1 MEYIL
6 AVPKRKKSKSR
17 RNMHRSHHAIE
28 PKNVV
33 GAGFFLDNL
42 VDPGIKVFF
51 HIYGDKE
58 EVSPLLLKYKKVSN
72 NSEFT
77 HCSDNVLA
85 NDKPSFALRHRKDS
99 SMKAAIV
106 AVKEGKAFGVV
117 SSGNTGALMAI
128 SRFILGTLPNIY
140 RPAIASVC
148 PTKTKSFALLDLGAN
163 VDCNADSLF
172 QFALMGSIFAKV
184 ALKIDNPE
192 VALLNIGTEE
202 VKGNDSVRGAFELLK
217 NAPGIN
223 FKGYIEA
230 SEFLE
235 GNIDVIVADGFVGNV
250 MLKTAEATASTF
262 INLIKQEV
270 LSSWAAKMLVGI
282 LLKSR
287 LNKAL
292 TRFNPKIRSGAMFL
306 GLNGIIIKSH
316 GNSDA
321 ISFAHAIK
329 FAINAISE
337 NLNQKIINGVIETS
351 DEWIRRRTGIVQRHI
366 ADEGELTSDLA
377 VNAAKSAIE
386 KAKISVDEIDLIIV
400 ATTTPD
406 KTLPSC
412 ATIVQSK
419 LKCKNAFSFDVQA
432 ACSGFIYAVTVADS
446 LIKSN
451 DRIKYALVIGAEI
464 MSRIVDWEDR
474 STCVL
479 FGDGA
484 GAVVMKSEMGR
495 SGIIST
501 NLHSDGNVD
510 ILCTNGGISSTG
522 DSGKICM
529 NGREVFKHAVDK
541 LTALIEETLK
551 YNNLKITDID
561 WLIPHQANIRI
572 IEAVV
577 KKLDFPIEKVINT
590 VDQHANTS
598 AASIPLALDY
608 AIQES
613 KIKLGD
619 QGLLIAI
626 GAGLTW
632 GSVLLRY

>member
-1 MEYIL
+1 M
-6 AVPKRKKSKSR
+6 AVTKENEFSLSNRQNDYYGMLPTVNNHIVIALDAMGGDFAPLSV
-17 RNMHRSHHAIE
+17 IQ
-28 PKNVV
+28 

-42 VDPGIKVFF
+42 VDPGIKVLF

-58 EVSPLLLKYKKVSN
+58 KVSPLLLKYKKVSN

-140 RPAIASVC
+140 RPAIVSIC

-192 VALLNIGTEE
+192 VALLNVGTEE

-270 LSSWAAKMLVGI
+270 FNSWIAKMLIGI
-282 LLKSR
+282 LLKSK

-321 ISFAHAIK
+321 VSFAHAIK
-329 FAINAISE
+329 FAVNAISE
-337 NLNQKIINGVIETS
+337 NLNQKIINGVSHIE
-351 DEWIRRRTGIVQRHI
+351 
-366 ADEGELTSDLA
+366 
-377 VNAAKSAIE
+377 
-386 KAKISVDEIDLIIV
+386 
-400 ATTTPD
+400 
-406 KTLPSC
+406 
-412 ATIVQSK
+412 
-419 LKCKNAFSFDVQA
+419 
-432 ACSGFIYAVTVADS
+432 
-446 LIKSN
+446 
-451 DRIKYALVIGAEI
+451 
-464 MSRIVDWEDR
+464 
-474 STCVL
+474 
-479 FGDGA
+479 
-484 GAVVMKSEMGR
+484 
-495 SGIIST
+495 
-501 NLHSDGNVD
+501 
-510 ILCTNGGISSTG
+510 
-522 DSGKICM
+522 
-529 NGREVFKHAVDK
+529 
-541 LTALIEETLK
+541 
-551 YNNLKITDID
+551 
-561 WLIPHQANIRI
+561 
-572 IEAVV
+572 
-577 KKLDFPIEKVINT
+577 
-590 VDQHANTS
+590 
-598 AASIPLALDY
+598 
-608 AIQES
+608 
-613 KIKLGD
+613 
-619 QGLLIAI
+619 
-626 GAGLTW
+626 
-632 GSVLLRY
+632 

>member
-1 MEYIL
+1 M
-6 AVPKRKKSKSR
+6 AVTRENEFSLSNRQNDYYDMLSTVNNNIVIALDAMGGDFAPLSV
-17 RNMHRSHHAIE
+17 IQ
-28 PKNVV
+28 

-42 VDPGIKVFF
+42 VDSGIKVFF

-128 SRFILGTLPNIY
+128 SRFVLGTLPNIY
-140 RPAIASVC
+140 RPAIASIC

-172 QFALMGSIFAKV
+172 QFALMGSIFAKI

-270 LSSWAAKMLVGI
+270 FNSWIAKMLVGI
-282 LLKSR
+282 LLKSK

-329 FAINAISE
+329 FAVNAISE
-337 NLNQKIINGVIETS
+337 NLNQKIINGVSHIE
-351 DEWIRRRTGIVQRHI
+351 
-366 ADEGELTSDLA
+366 
-377 VNAAKSAIE
+377 
-386 KAKISVDEIDLIIV
+386 
-400 ATTTPD
+400 
-406 KTLPSC
+406 
-412 ATIVQSK
+412 
-419 LKCKNAFSFDVQA
+419 
-432 ACSGFIYAVTVADS
+432 
-446 LIKSN
+446 
-451 DRIKYALVIGAEI
+451 
-464 MSRIVDWEDR
+464 
-474 STCVL
+474 
-479 FGDGA
+479 
-484 GAVVMKSEMGR
+484 
-495 SGIIST
+495 
-501 NLHSDGNVD
+501 
-510 ILCTNGGISSTG
+510 
-522 DSGKICM
+522 
-529 NGREVFKHAVDK
+529 
-541 LTALIEETLK
+541 
-551 YNNLKITDID
+551 
-561 WLIPHQANIRI
+561 
-572 IEAVV
+572 
-577 KKLDFPIEKVINT
+577 
-590 VDQHANTS
+590 
-598 AASIPLALDY
+598 
-608 AIQES
+608 
-613 KIKLGD
+613 
-619 QGLLIAI
+619 
-626 GAGLTW
+626 
-632 GSVLLRY
+632 